1 MAYLTFK
8 RLADDPVSDWLQR
21 WAEGDAEAAGRLAEG
36 VYPLFERA
44 ARDALRGN
52 PAGAGDLDTRA
63 LIAEVWIRL
72 TPRRQSAFENRHAFF
87 GAAIRQMHYVLI
99 DRFRKALAEQ
109 RVFQRQRP
117 VEAQPS
123 PNSQSIALQQ
133 ALQWLSAEHERPAQ
147 ALLLREL
154 LGLSLTETATVLEV
168 SLATAKRDLAYAT
181 ARLRQRLGSEPGRA
195 VE

>member
-87 GAAIRQMHYVLI
+87 
-99 DRFRKALAEQ
+99 
-109 RVFQRQRP
+109 
-117 VEAQPS
+117 
-123 PNSQSIALQQ
+123 
-133 ALQWLSAEHERPAQ
+133 
-147 ALLLREL
+147 
-154 LGLSLTETATVLEV
+154 
-168 SLATAKRDLAYAT
+168 
-181 ARLRQRLGSEPGRA
+181 
-195 VE
+195 